1 MEPITFEA
9 AEYSQPGKQQSVL
22 TCPNFEV
29 AAPAF
34 SHRSEGELRLAYY
47 MFRLMAHPGL
57 MKLATG
63 FASRAI
69 QSPLPV
75 KYLIKKTAYKLF
87 CGGET
92 VQEAL
97 EVVNKLDQSHIQTVL
112 DYAAEAEES
121 EAGFEGVKE
130 HILRNIAQAKEGKG
144 IGAISVKL
152 SGLGPVSLFEKMARG
167 EELAQEEKIAFRY
180 TGLRLEEVCR
190 EAAAAGISEY
200 IDAEESWLQEPMDA
214 LAEQMMELFNKE
226 KVVVFNT
233 LQMYR
238 TDRLDYLRKLIE
250 RTKGSSFLLGIKI
263 VRGAY
268 WEKEREWAA
277 AQGQP
282 SPVFETK
289 AETDHDF
296 NQAILLCLDHLPR
309 VQLCIATHNQE
320 STELLV
326 REIIGR
332 KIENHKEWL
341 HFSQLYGMS
350 DHLSYALAQAGFHVS
365 KYLPYGEVEEA
376 LPYLIRRAEE
386 NTAIAGQMGR
396 ELQLLHD
403 ELKRRKRLNRKKT
416 RL

>member
-9 AEYSQPGKQQSVL
+9 AEYSQPGKQQSAL
-22 TCPNFEV
+22 TCPSFAV
-29 AAPAF
+29 VAPAF
-34 SHRSEGELRLAYY
+34 SHRSERELRLAYY
-47 MFRLMAHPGL
+47 LFRLMAHPGL

-63 FASRAI
+63 LASRAI

-97 EVVNKLDQSHIQTVL
+97 EVVNKLDQSHIHTVL

-121 EAGFEGVKE
+121 EAGFERAKKQ
-130 HILRNIAQAKEGKG
+130 ILRNIALAKNEKG

-152 SGLGPVSLFEKMARG
+152 SGLGYLSLYEKMARG
-167 EELAQEEKIAFRY
+167 EQLEQEEKIAFRR
-180 TGLRLEEVCR
+180 TGLRLEEICR
-190 EAAAAGISEY
+190 EAAAAGVSVY

-214 LAEQMMELFNKE
+214 LAEQMMGLFNKE

-233 LQMYR
+233 FQMYR
-238 TDRLDYLRKLIE
+238 TDRLDYLRKLVE
-250 RTKGSSFLLGIKI
+250 RTQGSSFCLGIKI

-268 WEKEREWAA
+268 WEKERERAV
-277 AQGQP
+277 GLGLP
-282 SPVFETK
+282 SPVFDTK

-296 NQAILLCLDHLPR
+296 NQAIFLCLDHLPR

-326 REIIGR
+326 REIVSR
-332 KIENHKEWL
+332 NIENHKKWL

-350 DHLSYALAQAGFHVS
+350 DHLSYALAQAGYQVS
-365 KYLPYGEVEEA
+365 KYLPYGEIEKA

-403 ELKRRKRLNRKKT
+403 ELKRRKRLNSKKT